1 MGSKQ
6 VNGWIPEG
14 GLGFEGGDEEDG
26 AGDEQESRD
35 NNLCKL
41 ESGALTEAMHLNVCP
56 VTSDTCTSDIR
67 CQM

>member
-14 GLGFEGGDEEDG
+14 GLGFEGRDEEEDG

-41 ESGALTEAMHLNVCP
+41 ESYSVL
-56 VTSDTCTSDIR
+56 
-67 CQM
+67 